1 MAENRNENP
10 NQQVRPLKKADLII
24 RYERDLSLKAED
36 ILKQVKTAGENVNAA
51 DAKIQSVIDKLG
63 IDNTDVHQEI
73 QRVLIQGEALNDSV
87 KEECKSLKNEMKYL
101 AMQNESIFTSVSE
114 KVKELENLVEEVKSK
129 VGEPTQTPEEEPE

>member
-73 QRVLIQGEALNDSV
+73 QRVLIQGDAEKRDEIPRNAKREHFHLGFR
-87 KEECKSLKNEMKYL
+87 KS
-101 AMQNESIFTSVSE
+101 
-114 KVKELENLVEEVKSK
+114 
-129 VGEPTQTPEEEPE
+129 